1 MAVKVIVSGADKGS
15 DEYIAALKLKE
26 IIQAGI
32 PEHASGDIVLYASAT
47 LIGQAVKDVDI
58 MMLGNIS
65 GYTEKLKVLDKDT
78 GDYSVENVE
87 IQSFCTTIE
96 IKKHSISGIV
106 LNGTDLY
113 VKYGSDLHS
122 VTLQSNRQRVSAM
135 NFFKQSLNFSPY
147 ITSIIWFT
155 QATNDEIKSL
165 LTNEGKTML
174 SNALGSEYSFKELIQ
189 LISYQKPP
197 YRYGSKYVFDSNYGD
212 NAVYDYQKALDLFS
226 RVKSQTGE
234 LTRQRIEL
242 LTADSFSPD
251 KNVIRNNGLFSIYR
265 GRAGT
270 GKTVGLLQ
278 RAIQLVDEEDA
289 RVLMLTYNKALVS
302 DIRRLLALAELPD
315 MFQESC
321 VHVDTMHSYFYKLAN
336 NVLYSSALA
345 GDKFIS
351 EYDAILNE
359 LKAFLD
365 EEDSAELVK
374 EVMQYD
380 DQLRWEYVMIDEA
393 QDWTSVERDIVL
405 KLFDSEKIVVAD
417 GGNQFVRNETSCD
430 WSIVKEK
437 NNYKLKQCLRQ
448 KQNLVSFLNAYTDKY
463 GVLGGK
469 ITPSQKMVGGR
480 VVITSDD
487 YLEKI
492 LKDELEKCT
501 SAGNSAYDMMLLA
514 PHSLVSK
521 ESGESHFAGDRI
533 LENAGINYWDGVNS
547 NNRSGYSINTDEVR
561 VLLYESSRGLEG
573 WTVVCLDFDEFIND
587 KERDYKESGEDALLL
602 ESPKERKKKQIY
614 NWAML
619 PLTRAID
626 TLIITIKD
634 NNSDTAKLLRE
645 VASDCRDFVTWI

>member
-1 MAVKVIVSGADKGS
+1 MAVKVIVSGADKKS
-15 DEYIAALKLKE
+15 DEYVAALKLKE
-26 IIQAGI
+26 IIQEGI
-32 PEHASGDIVLYASAT
+32 PAHASGEIVLYASAT

-58 MMLGNIS
+58 IMLGNIS
-65 GYTEKLKVLDKDT
+65 GYTEKLKVLDKNT
-78 GDYSVENVE
+78 GEYSTENVD
-87 IQSFCTTIE
+87 IHNFCTTIE
-96 IKKHSISGIV
+96 IKKHAISGIV

-113 VKYGSDLHS
+113 VRYGKDLHS
-122 VTLQSNRQRVSAM
+122 VTLQSNKQRISAM
-135 NFFKQSLNFSPY
+135 SFFRQSLNFSPY

-165 LTNEGKTML
+165 LTNDGKTML
-174 SNALGSEYSFKELIQ
+174 SNALGAEFPFRELMQ

-197 YRYGSKYVFDSNYGD
+197 YHSGNKYVFDSNYGG
-212 NAVYDYQKALDLFS
+212 NAVQDYQKALDLFS

-242 LTADSFSPD
+242 LTADTFSSD
-251 KNVIRNNGLFSIYR
+251 KNVIKNNGLFSIYR

-278 RAIQLVDEEDA
+278 RAIQLVDEENA

-336 NVLYSSALA
+336 NVLYSSNLT
-345 GDKFIS
+345 GEKFLS
-351 EYDAILNE
+351 EYEAVLNE
-359 LKAFLD
+359 LSAFLD
-365 EEDSAELVK
+365 DDDSADLVK
-374 EVMQYD
+374 EIIQYD
-380 DQLRWEYVMIDEA
+380 DQLRWEYIMIDEA
-393 QDWTSVERDIVL
+393 QDWTSIERDIVL
-405 KLFDSEKIVVAD
+405 KLFDSDKIIVAD

-430 WSIVKEK
+430 WTIVKEK

-448 KQNLVSFLNAYTDKY
+448 KQNLVSFLNVYTDKY

-480 VVITSDD
+480 VIITSDD
-487 YLEKI
+487 YLENI
-492 LKDELEKCT
+492 LKEELDKCT
-501 SAGNSAYDMMLLA
+501 SAGNSAYDMMILA
-514 PHSLVSK
+514 PHSLVQK
-521 ESGESHFAGDRI
+521 ESGESHFAGEII
-533 LENAGINYWDGVNS
+533 LKNAGINYWDGVNS

-573 WTVVCLDFDEFIND
+573 WTVVCMDFDEFING
-587 KERDYKESGEDALLL
+587 KQKDYKETEEDALLL
-602 ESPKERKKKQIY
+602 ESPKERKKKYIY

-634 NNSDTAKLLRE
+634 NDSDTAKLLRE
-645 VASDCRDFVTWI
+645 VASECRDFVTWI